1 MLRVKRW
8 LLAWLS
14 LTVLLGCGGDTSVA
28 ICFGDAQFCAQTFQ
42 PVANAGADQTVSSGS
57 VVTLDGSASDGEID
71 SYSWAQTGG
80 PAVSLSG
87 ANSAIATF
95 IAPFVSSAVTLTFQL
110 TVVGE
115 TKQADT
121 DSTNVFVQP

>member
-1 MLRVKRW
+1 VLRARRW

-42 PVANAGADQTVSSGS
+42 PVANAGPDQTVMSGS
-57 VVTLDGSASDGEID
+57 VVTLDGSASEGDID

-80 PAVSLSG
+80 PNVALVN
-87 ANSAIATF
+87 ANSAVATF
-95 IAPFVSSAVTLTFQL
+95 IAPFVSIAATLTFEL
-110 TVVGE
+110 TVVNE

-121 DSTNVFVQP
+121 DSTSVSVQP